1 MNIDSLIDH
10 LSTMVNVSSA
20 FQEAVKA
27 GMKSEFYKARQII
40 HSAGQIENRLWF
52 IESGFV
58 RTYYFDSSGKE
69 HTLKFYS
76 DKDMIFS
83 YQGFYQE
90 ASDYYID
97 VVSPSAMLSLTYERF
112 ASLIQNF
119 VEAKTITQIF
129 TRQYHHQELFKSRLM
144 TLAAEER
151 YYQFRKAQPGIFKKA
166 SVRIIASYLNMTRE
180 NLSRLITK
188 DM

>member
-1 MNIDSLIDH
+1 MNIDSLFDH
-10 LSTMVNVSSA
+10 LSTMVNLSST

-27 GMKSEFYKARQII
+27 GMKSEFYKAHQII
-40 HSAGQIENRLWF
+40 HSAGQVENRLWF
-52 IESGFV
+52 IKTGFV

-83 YQGFYQE
+83 FQGYYQE
-90 ASDYYID
+90 ASDFYIE
-97 VVSPSAMLSLTYERF
+97 VLSPSEMLSLTYERF
-112 ASLIQNF
+112 ALLIQNF
-119 VEAKTITQIF
+119 IEAKAITQIYS
-129 TRQYHHQELFKSRLM
+129 RQYHHQELFKSRLM

-180 NLSRLITK
+180 NLSRLITR